1 MGTNASATFDIYYR
15 PTQSYDYLNNDEKTK
30 KLLDILCGCIKHNYF
45 ESMSIKKEEA
55 IVWKHD
61 VEPYVCIL
69 SFTVDNRNGLAADY
83 IQKKLNESFDGDY
96 MKALQCVVVRRDDIF
111 MDGIAQCRTAYA
123 SSGEEVFSEED
134 HILALTDEEA
144 KDQSYA
150 EEGYFFDSEHNT
162 WHENPD
168 FGKTSILPYVAKELF
183 AVEIVENEL
192 SPGKYEFK
200 NDWNPAKVQK
210 SKEDHLKESWKKAV
224 QELDPK

>member
-1 MGTNASATFDIYYR
+1 MGIEASTTFDIYYR

-30 KLLDILCGCIKHNYF
+30 KLLDILRGCIKRNYF
-45 ESMSIKKEEA
+45 ESLSIKKEEA

-83 IQKKLNESFDGDY
+83 IEKKLNESFDGDY
-96 MKALQCVVVRRDDIF
+96 MKALQCVVVRRTALF
-111 MDGIAQCRTAYA
+111 MDGIAQYRTAYA
-123 SSGEEVFSEED
+123 PSGEEVFSEED
-134 HILALTDEEA
+134 YILALTDEEA

-150 EEGYFFDSEHNT
+150 EEGYFFDSEHNI

-183 AVEIVENEL
+183 AVEIVDNEL

>member
-1 MGTNASATFDIYYR
+1 MGVEGTTTFDIYYR

-30 KLLDILCGCIKHNYF
+30 KLLDILRGCIKHNYF
-45 ESMSIKKEEA
+45 ESLSIKKEEA
-55 IVWKHD
+55 LVWKRD

-69 SFTVDNRNGLAADY
+69 SFTFDNRNGLASDY

-111 MDGIAQCRTAYA
+111 MDCVSQYRTAYA
-123 SSGEEVFSEED
+123 PSGEKVFSEED
-134 HILALTDEEA
+134 HILALTDEQA

-168 FGKTSILPYVAKELF
+168 FGKTSILHYVAKELF
-183 AVEIVENEL
+183 AVEIVENDL

-200 NDWNPAKVQK
+200 EDWNPAKVQK
-210 SKEDHLKESWKKAV
+210 PKEDHLKESWKKAV